1 METASVRAAL
11 DELAR
16 LLDRRAE
23 LLTAQGT
30 QAGPRWERLRQLR
43 EHLHEYLLP
52 RIRNIDA
59 PLVAVIIGSTGAG
72 KSSLINALAG
82 RRISPSGVLR
92 PTTRRPVALATA
104 DDAKT
109 LEAGDLLPGLMS
121 RGALEVVSAAVGT
134 RPGVIVVDAPDV
146 DSVEAKNHGIAVELL
161 DAADL
166 CIVLTTAARY
176 ADHVP
181 WQVLERARQRGLPML
196 ALINRLPAGEDAA
209 EVVAD
214 YERML
219 ARQGLNE
226 SGASGQLEVVP
237 IPEGAVDS
245 SIDGLRPAAVR
256 RVSAALDR
264 LATNKKR
271 RQELAARSLE
281 GALRGVGWR
290 IGSIA
295 DDIDSERG
303 TFDRLT
309 SLAADMYADQSSAL
323 LDRVREGRFLR
334 DEVLRQWHSFV
345 GEGLVARGLTTGVG
359 KARETV
365 RGWLRPPP
373 PAPVAEVEEA
383 AFSDLTALAVGHADE
398 AARRAA
404 TAWSGDPVGTR
415 TLTAHPELWNS
426 SEELPTE
433 LRAGLERWI
442 GEIGALI
449 GQEGHRRRGFARA
462 ASVSVNVLGVGVM
475 LAAFGATGGLT
486 GAEFGIAAATA
497 LLNQRLLEAI
507 FGEATLR
514 TLVSRSR
521 ERLLDLLATS
531 LDHDRARFDTALAGM
546 TPDVDLGDRLRAVAR
561 QLDEGVR

>member
-1 METASVRAAL
+1 MQTASVRAAL

-23 LLTAQGT
+23 LLAAQGT
-30 QAGPRWERLRQLR
+30 QEGPRWERLRQLR
-43 EHLHEYLLP
+43 EHLQEYLLP
-52 RIRNIDA
+52 RIRNLGA

-82 RRISPSGVLR
+82 RRVSPSGVLR

-109 LEAGDLLPGLMS
+109 LAAGDLLPGLMS
-121 RGALEVVSAAVGT
+121 RGGLEVVTEAVGA

-146 DSVEAKNHGIAVELL
+146 DSVETKNHGIAVELL

-196 ALINRLPAGEDAA
+196 ALINRLPDGEDAA
-209 EVVAD
+209 EVLAD
-214 YERML
+214 YQRML
-219 ARQGLNE
+219 TRQGLNA
-226 SGASGQLEVVP
+226 SGAQGELEVVP
-237 IPEGAVDS
+237 VPEGAVDA
-245 SIDGLRPAAVR
+245 SIDGIRPAAVR
-256 RVSAALDR
+256 HVSAALDR

-271 RQELAARSLE
+271 RHELAERALE

-290 IGSIA
+290 IEAIA
-295 DDIDSERG
+295 DDIDAERG
-303 TFDRLT
+303 TLERLT
-309 SLAADMYADQSSAL
+309 SLASDMYADQISAL
-323 LDRVREGRFLR
+323 VSRVREGRFLR

-345 GEGLVARGLTTGVG
+345 GEGIVARGLTTGVG
-359 KARETV
+359 KVREAV
-365 RGWLRPPP
+365 RGWLRPAP

-383 AFSDLTALAVGHADE
+383 AFSDLTALTVGHADE
-398 AARRAA
+398 AARRTA
-404 TAWSGDPVGTR
+404 TAWAGDPVGSR
-415 TLTAHPELWNS
+415 TLAAHPELWKS
-426 SEELPTE
+426 ADDLPTE
-433 LRAGLERWI
+433 LRAGLEQWI

-497 LLNQRLLEAI
+497 ILNQRLLEAI

-514 TLVSRSR
+514 TLVSRAR
-521 ERLLDLLATS
+521 ESLLELLEES
-531 LDHDRARFDTALAGM
+531 LRRDRARFDNALERL
-546 TPDVDLGDRLRAVAR
+546 TPSADLGDRLRAVAR
-561 QLDEGVR
+561 ELEDGVR

>member
-1 METASVRAAL
+1 MQTASARAAL

-16 LLDRRAE
+16 ILDRRAE
-23 LLTAQGT
+23 LLAKQDG
-30 QAGPRWERLRQLR
+30 QEGPRWERLRQLR

-52 RIRNIDA
+52 RIRNLDA
-59 PLVAVIIGSTGAG
+59 PLVAVILGSTGAG

-82 RRISPSGVLR
+82 RRVSPSGVLR
-92 PTTRRPVALATA
+92 PTTRRPVALATV
-104 DDAKT
+104 DDAQV
-109 LEAGDLLPGLMS
+109 LSNGDLLPGLTS
-121 RGALEVVSAAVGT
+121 RGELEIVTAAVGA
-134 RPGVIVVDAPDV
+134 RPGVIIVDAPDV
-146 DSVEAKNHGIAVELL
+146 DSVEARNRGIAVELL

-196 ALINRLPAGEDAA
+196 ALINRLPGGDDSA

-219 ARQGLNE
+219 TRHGLDE
-226 SGASGQLEVVP
+226 SGAQGELEVVP
-237 IPEGAVDS
+237 VPEGAVDTA
-245 SIDGLRPAAVR
+245 IDGLRPAAIR
-256 RVSAALDR
+256 RVSGALDR
-264 LATNKKR
+264 LATNRKR
-271 RQELAARSLE
+271 RQELAERALE

-290 IGSIA
+290 IEAIA
-295 DDIDSERG
+295 ADVDAERA

-309 SLAADMYADQSSAL
+309 GLASDMYADQIAAL
-323 LDRVREGRFLR
+323 HARVREGRFLR

-345 GEGLVARGLTTGVG
+345 GEGMVARGLQSGVG
-359 KARETV
+359 RVRETM
-365 RGWLRPPP
+365 RGWLRPAA

-383 AFSDLTALAVGHADE
+383 AFSDLTALAIGHADE

-404 TAWSGDPVGTR
+404 TAWSGDPTGAR
-415 TLTAHPELWNS
+415 TIAAHPELWKS
-426 SEELPTE
+426 AEDLGTG
-433 LRAGLERWI
+433 LLAALERWI

-449 GQEGHRRRGFARA
+449 GQEGHRRRTFART
-462 ASVSVNVLGVGVM
+462 ASLGVNVLGVGVM

-521 ERLLDLLATS
+521 ERLLELLA
-531 LDHDRARFDTALAGM
+531 DAMDGDRRRFDAALARL
-546 TPDVDLGDRLRAVAR
+546 TPAADIAERLRAVAR
-561 QLDEGVR
+561 DLEAALA